1 MVNKQIIYISLQKR
15 MNYREIRLLF
25 FSFPDNIYI
34 LKVKMFALVRVR
46 TLSTRSCQRCF
57 QNFDEF
63 TQKAEEKSRQN
74 ESKKQKADEDDLFK
88 SKILISSLSFVPD
101 HGWSKEAITKGTV

>member
-1 MVNKQIIYISLQKR
+1 
-15 MNYREIRLLF
+15 
-25 FSFPDNIYI
+25 
-34 LKVKMFALVRVR
+34 MFALVRVR

-101 HGWSKEAITKGTV
+101 HGWSKEAITKGTVKPENLKKSGWPKKSWNFYQLISQN

>member
-1 MVNKQIIYISLQKR
+1 

-25 FSFPDNIYI
+25 FSFPGIIYTYY